1 MDLDKI
7 NEMWKKDS
15 VIDAVLID
23 QAAINI
29 PQLHHKYMTLHS
41 EYSLLLKK
49 KRLELRKI
57 QHKKWLYYSGK
68 AEPQDYEEE
77 PFNHKVMKSDVA
89 NWIDVDEDVQRC
101 ELKVEYYC
109 ATIKT
114 LEEILKQ
121 VHQMSYNV
129 KNIIEW
135 RRFVGGV

>member
-15 VIDAVLID
+15 VIDDVLID
-23 QAAINI
+23 KAAINI
-29 PQLHHKYMTLHS
+29 PQLHQKYMTLHS
-41 EYSLLLKK
+41 EYTLLLKK
-49 KRLELRKI
+49 KKLELRKM

-68 AEPQDYEEE
+68 ADPSEYEAE
-77 PFNHKVMKSDVA
+77 PFNHKIMKGDV
-89 NWIDVDEDVQRC
+89 NYWVDVDEAVQRC

-121 VHQMSYNV
+121 VNQMSFNIKNV
-129 KNIIEW
+129 IEW
-135 RRFVGGV
+135 RRFVGGM